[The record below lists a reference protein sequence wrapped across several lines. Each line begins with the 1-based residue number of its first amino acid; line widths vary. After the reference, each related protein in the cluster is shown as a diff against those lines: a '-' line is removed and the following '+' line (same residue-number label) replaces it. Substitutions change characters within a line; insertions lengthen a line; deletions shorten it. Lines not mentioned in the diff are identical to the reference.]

1 MKINVKVAKLLLL
14 AFLCELSTLAVAQTF
29 NGFQIFGDSNTDD
42 GRSHYIP
49 EGPGIPLAVRGVLTT
64 PGGTMWADALGAKYG
79 LNISTSAIGGT
90 NYASAG
96 AVVSYTDPATPGIWS
111 ATDQVS
117 AYLSSVNRKAD
128 PNSLYTVYIGIN
140 DLKPNTTAPHGNIV
154 SPQNLP
160 ALSQLAQQTTGLVQ
174 SLSNAGARY
183 IVVPNVLV
191 APETAATFAA
201 SGWSGS
207 GSSWGAFYQTWA
219 DSVHYYNQ
227 SVWNGIASQ
236 GINFIPADLT
246 SVFSYVL
253 LNPARFGITETSIM
267 NPACPIWVGNC
278 TAAIMAAFSSAN
290 AGQTHYFSD
299 SPFVGIG
306 GAGHPSAA
314 VQQIEAD
321 YVYGLLV
328 APSQVSMIANQA
340 NINQIMMNDSY
351 LNQVGFSFRGNAPK
365 TMGAWVLGNAQQVNI
380 SGSPTSS
387 NSTPYNGSAGIDFQI
402 NENVLLGGFAGYG
415 QSTVNYSTNASGGN
429 FTQSGTTF
437 GLYSGYRDKSIWLNG
452 VLGYTWL
459 SNNVNRV
466 TPAGITSF
474 SNASTVN
481 GYNTTIA
488 LQTGYDFELGKFTHG
503 PLIGYSS
510 VKTAINGFTESG
522 NYNSLQFAN
531 QNINAQ
537 VGSAGY
543 QVNAKFGEWLP
554 FAKAAYNSQLANM
567 DRNITTTLTTI
578 SAPSYTMPAIAYG
591 TNWTNLTIGLGY
603 QIDPKTVIRA
613 SYTQQISQQN
623 VSSYNTAI
631 NLTSHF

>member
-1 MKINVKVAKLLLL
+1 MKKIHYLFAATVFLLSSLTYGQ
-14 AFLCELSTLAVAQTF
+14 SF

-42 GRSHYIP
+42 GRSHYIQ
-49 EGPGIPLAVRGVLTT
+49 EGPTVPLSVRGVLTT
-64 PGGTMWADALGAKYG
+64 PGGMMWSDALGAKYG
-79 LNISTSAIGGT
+79 LNIRTSANGGS

-96 AVVSYTDPATPGIWS
+96 AVVSYTDPSLPGIWS
-111 ATDQVS
+111 ARDQVN
-117 AYLSSVNRKAD
+117 AYLSSVNGKAD

-160 ALSQLAQQTTGLVQ
+160 AISQLAQQTTGLVQ

-183 IVVPNVLV
+183 IIVPNVLV
-191 APETAATFAA
+191 APESAATFAA
-201 SGWSGS
+201 SGWPG
-207 GSSWGAFYQTWA
+207 SWGAYYQTWA

-246 SVFSYVL
+246 TVFGYVL
-253 LNPARFGITETSIM
+253 LNPARFGITQTSIM

-278 TAAIMAAFSSAN
+278 TAAMMTAYSSAN
-290 AGQTHYFSD
+290 AGQTHFFSD
-299 SPFVGIG
+299 SPFVGDFS

-328 APSQVSMIANQA
+328 APGQVSMIANQA
-340 NINQIMMNDSY
+340 SLNQIMMNDSY
-351 LNQVGFSFRGNAPK
+351 LNQVGFSFRENAPK
-365 TMGAWVLGNAQQVNI
+365 TMGAWILGNAQQVNI
-380 SGSPTSS
+380 SGSPTGS
-387 NSTPYNGSAGIDFQI
+387 NSTPYNGSAGMDFQI
-402 NENVLLGGFAGYG
+402 NKNLLLGGFAGYG
-415 QSTVNYSTNASGGN
+415 QSNVNYSTNASGGN

-437 GLYSGYRDKSIWLNG
+437 GLYSGYRDKSLWLNG

-488 LQTGYDFELGKFTHG
+488 LQTGYDFEFGNFIHG

-510 VKTAINGFTESG
+510 VKTVINGFTESG
-522 NYNSLQFAN
+522 NYNSLQFAS

-543 QVNAKFGEWLP
+543 QVNAKFGDWMP
-554 FAKAAYNSQLANM
+554 FAKATYNSQLANM

-603 QIDPKTVIRA
+603 EIDPTTVIRA

-623 VSSYNTAI
+623 VNSYNAAVNI
-631 NLTSHF
+631 TSHF

>member
-1 MKINVKVAKLLLL
+1 MKKNQCFIIATLCLLSSLTYGQ
-14 AFLCELSTLAVAQTF
+14 SF

-42 GRSHYIP
+42 GRSRYIP
-49 EGPGIPLAVRGVLTT
+49 EGPGVPLSVRGVLTT
-64 PGGTMWADALGAKYG
+64 PGGVMWADALGAKYG

-96 AVVSYTDPATPGIWS
+96 AVVSYTDPSYPGVWS

-117 AYLSSVNRKAD
+117 AYLSSVNGKAD
-128 PNSLYTVYIGIN
+128 PNNLYTVYIGIN

-154 SPQNLP
+154 VPQNQ
-160 ALSQLAQQTTGLVQ
+160 AAISQLAQQTAGLVQ
-174 SLSNAGARY
+174 NLANAGARY

-191 APETAATFAA
+191 APETPATFAA
-201 SGWSGS
+201 SGWPGS
-207 GSSWGAFYQTWA
+207 WDATYQTWA

-227 SVWNGIASQ
+227 SVWNGIAAR

-246 SVFSYVL
+246 SVFGYVL
-253 LNPARFGITETSIM
+253 LNPAQFGITQTSIM

-278 TAAIMAAFSSAN
+278 TAAMMTAFSSAN

-299 SPFVGIG
+299 SPFVGNNS

-314 VQQIEAD
+314 LQQIEAD

-328 APSQVSMIANQA
+328 APGQVSMIANQA

-365 TMGAWVLGNAQQVNI
+365 TLGAWALGNAQQLNI

-387 NSTPYNGSAGIDFQI
+387 NSTPYNGSAGMDFQVS
-402 NENVLLGGFAGYG
+402 ENLLLGGFAGYG

-437 GLYSGYRDKSIWLNG
+437 GVYSGYRNNSIWLNG

-459 SNNVNRV
+459 NNNVNRV

-474 SNASTVN
+474 TNNSSAN

-488 LQTGYDFELGKFTHG
+488 IQTGYDFEMGKFTHG

-510 VKTAINGFTESG
+510 VKTSINGIAESG
-522 NYNSLQFAN
+522 NYNSLQFAS

-543 QVNAKFGEWLP
+543 QINAKFGGWLP
-554 FAKAAYNSQLANM
+554 FAKAVYNSQLANM

-578 SAPSYTMPAIAYG
+578 SAPSYIMPAVAYG
-591 TNWTNLTIGLGY
+591 TNWTNLTVGLGY

-623 VSSYNTAI
+623 VNSYNTAI
-631 NLTSHF
+631 NLTSYF